1 MNTPHQGAVVDGAYR
16 AEDADGR
23 HCLIALFD
31 GSASDGRHTHYE
43 ARDVSWCVWVRD
55 GRIVAAHRYSGRNR
69 DTARREFNSVP
80 DLVPTV
86 SDAPEY
92 RGMTWKQ
99 WAPLAQRDTR
109 QPGCISTGVHA
120 DQGELYGAQQ

>member
-16 AEDADGR
+16 AQDAAGR

-31 GSASDGRHTHYE
+31 GSASDGRHSHYE

-55 GRIVAAHRYSGRNR
+55 GRIVAAHRYSGRNQE
-69 DTARREFNSVP
+69 TARREFTSVP

-86 SDAPEY
+86 TDAPEY

-99 WAPLAQRDTR
+99 WAPLAQNDTR
-109 QPGCISTGVHA
+109 QHSCTSAVAPV
-120 DQGELYGAQQ
+120 DQDQRHGAKR